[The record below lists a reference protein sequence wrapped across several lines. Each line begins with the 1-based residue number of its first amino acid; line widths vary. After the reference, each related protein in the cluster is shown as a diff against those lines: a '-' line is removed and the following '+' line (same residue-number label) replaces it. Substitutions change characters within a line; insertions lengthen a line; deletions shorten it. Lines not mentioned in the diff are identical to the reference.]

1 MSETTRRASIAER
14 AGAPRRV
21 TLPAA
26 DLGLTWRPMGPDDSE
41 QLAALVTAIEEAD
54 AAPYRTA
61 PSEVVDIFEGEWK
74 DNDRDT
80 VVGIDDDGV
89 FRAYGTVETP
99 PGDESVVRAFVA
111 GGVHPDVRG
120 AGVGREVL
128 AWMTAR
134 ARQKLAGCG
143 KDVPGRIAAFLD
155 DTVPD
160 QWHLFEAA
168 GYTAARFYSNLR
180 RDLATPTHAYALDPG
195 LRVLPWEPN
204 LDDPARHAHN
214 DAFRD
219 HWGSEPATPESWVQ
233 GRSMFAPGWSF
244 VVVDTAKG
252 SPDRPYVAGYLLSGR
267 YEQDWPVTGRTSG
280 YIETLGVRRGYRGR
294 KIAVAL
300 LAAAM
305 DAYRASGMEI
315 AELDVDADNPSGAFG
330 LYANL
335 GFVKSSGSRMYSI
348 EL

>member
-1 MSETTRRASIAER
+1 MSETTRRVSIAER
-14 AGAPRRV
+14 AAAPQV
-21 TLPAA
+21 LSLPAA
-26 DLGLTWRPMGPDDSE
+26 DLGLVWRPMGPEDSA
-41 QLAALVTAIEEAD
+41 QLAVLVAAIEVAD
-54 AAPYRTA
+54 GAPYRTA
-61 PSEVVDIFEGEWK
+61 PSEVADIFVGEWK
-74 DNDRDT
+74 DSSRDT

-99 PGDESVVRAFVA
+99 PGDESVVRAFIA

-120 AGVGREVL
+120 AGVGREL
-128 AWMTAR
+128 LSWMTAR
-134 ARQKLAGCG
+134 ARQKLAESG

-155 DTVPD
+155 DTAPD

-180 RDLATPTHAYALDPG
+180 RDLATPTHDVVLDPG
-195 LRVLPWEPN
+195 LQVLPWDPS
-204 LDDPARHAHN
+204 LDDAARRAHN

-219 HWGSEPATPESWVQ
+219 HWGSEPATPDSWVQ
-233 GRSMFAPGWSF
+233 GRSMFAPAWSF
-244 VVVDTAKG
+244 VVVDTTKG
-252 SPDRPYVAGYLLSGR
+252 SVAQPYVAGYLLSGR

-294 KIAVAL
+294 RIAVAL

-305 DAYRASGMEI
+305 DAYRASGMEL
-315 AELDVDADNPSGAFG
+315 AELDVDADNPSGASG
-330 LYANL
+330 LYASL